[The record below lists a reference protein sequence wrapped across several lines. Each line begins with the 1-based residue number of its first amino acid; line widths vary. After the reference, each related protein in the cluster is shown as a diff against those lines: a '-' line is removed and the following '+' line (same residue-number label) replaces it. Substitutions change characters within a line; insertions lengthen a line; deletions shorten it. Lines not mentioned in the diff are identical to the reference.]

1 MVATLSGHLA
11 LTNDDPSLV
20 VGTVPGSTM
29 RIRVADWTLAV
40 FLDFERRWQDHEL
53 LGRGRLNLS
62 VGLSGSYAFRQAREA
77 QDVSDHAG
85 YALDNRYDVLK
96 ADGQRHMTTAERGAV
111 HALLADYGGALAWGG
126 DYQRVVDEM
135 HVYAAPGQTPATF
148 AALRARLRILD
159 DGTRETSQWTK
170 VTKWWRT
177 GVYDLKSEKSPR
189 LGWRKQ
195 GKAVEFDAVERDA
208 KGRLWLHTPGDNWI
222 LAAATAYKEEVPR
235 G

>member
-11 LTNDDPSLV
+11 LRNDDPSLV
-20 VGTVPGSTM
+20 MGTVPGSTM

-53 LGRGRLNLS
+53 LGRGRFNLS
-62 VGLSGSYAFRQAREA
+62 AGLSGSFNYRPAREA
-77 QDVSDHAG
+77 DEVSDHAG
-85 YALDNRYDVLK
+85 YAVDNRYDVLK

-126 DYQRVVDEM
+126 DYQRIVDEM

-159 DGTRETSQWTK
+159 DGTRETTKWTA
-170 VTKWWRT
+170 VTKSWPLPRT

-189 LGWRKQ
+189 LAWRKR
-195 GKAVEFDAVERDA
+195 GDSIAFDDVERDSR
-208 KGRLWLHTPGDNWI
+208 GRLWLHTPGDNWVI
-222 LAAATAYKEEVPR
+222 ASATAYKP
-235 G
+235 